1 MKNGARKFSMESCKV
16 FLQKNEEL
24 RKTSIKAIKK
34 ALTTETS
41 QRIYMNMTF

>member
-1 MKNGARKFSMESCKV
+1 MTKQLRRVSIDYCKQLFLESKD
-16 FLQKNEEL
+16 LGK
-24 RKTSIKAIKK
+24 KSKKAVKK